1 MVRLARDA
9 AESTGRRRTP
19 PAGHVGGD
27 LAGKGE
33 TDDWELVPET
43 FFSVRRCANARCRTE
58 GLDAL
63 ITFVRGSV
71 PWNWSCSPR
80 MLVRASSRPPRWIRE
95 ARTRCVRSPMRA
107 TTFHL
112 RDFIPRQIHVAK
124 ANLPILR
131 QSSFPTYGQTVSV
144 LEARCPL
151 LCICDSGQRCYK
163 CIDSAFHLV
172 SAASTLL
179 SRHRRVLVFL
189 FARFAGGHGA
199 LTLKLKTVS

>member
-1 MVRLARDA
+1 MVRLARDS
-9 AESTGRRRTP
+9 AESPGRRRTP

-33 TDDWELVPET
+33 TDDWMLVPET

-80 MLVRASSRPPRWIRE
+80 MLVRASSRPPRWIPE
-95 ARTRCVRSPMRA
+95 ARTRCVQSPMRP

-112 RDFIPRQIHVAK
+112 GDYSTIFHVK
-124 ANLPILR
+124 STWRSQFNHFTSIIFPYVWANSIVYCGHVSLFMHLR
-131 QSSFPTYGQTVSV
+131 FW
-144 LEARCPL
+144 A
-151 LCICDSGQRCYK
+151 
-163 CIDSAFHLV
+163 
-172 SAASTLL
+172 
-179 SRHRRVLVFL
+179 
-189 FARFAGGHGA
+189 
-199 LTLKLKTVS
+199 